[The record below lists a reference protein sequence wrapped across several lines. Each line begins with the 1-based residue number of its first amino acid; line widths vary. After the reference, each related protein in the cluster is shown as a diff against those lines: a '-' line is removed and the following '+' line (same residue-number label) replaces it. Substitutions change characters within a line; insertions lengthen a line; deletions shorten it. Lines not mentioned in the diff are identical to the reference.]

1 MLGWRRRRCS
11 WSILGG
17 ICSALLCA
25 AYSGRSR
32 WGNVRLGGVLKK
44 EFIIIA
50 IAIMGYLIPGVSLFN
65 PYLFLLYLYFLSS
78 RDLSYMALSI
88 N

>member
-1 MLGWRRRRCS
+1 M
-11 WSILGG
+11 
-17 ICSALLCA
+17 
-25 AYSGRSR
+25 
-32 WGNVRLGGVLKK
+32 LKK

>member
-1 MLGWRRRRCS
+1 MGECE
-11 WSILGG
+11 IGG
-17 ICSALLCA
+17 CF
-25 AYSGRSR
+25 
-32 WGNVRLGGVLKK
+32 KK

-50 IAIMGYLIPGVSLFN
+50 IAIMGYLIPGVSLFQS
-65 PYLFLLYLYFLSS
+65 LFIFLYPYFLSS